1 MNKKLLFAMILSSLV
16 FFNSCA
22 TLQKLVQE
30 PTVDFNSMSLR
41 DLSLLE
47 GTVVFN
53 FNVSNPNPIGI
64 TLNKLS
70 YDLKIDDS
78 EFVNGVL
85 DKGINLKANG
95 STSVALPI
103 TINYLEFLESVTEFV
118 KKDNVAYDLSGVF
131 EFFGFDI
138 PYHNS
143 GDIQIPDLPDISIEN
158 VCIKNI
164 SLTGASVVF
173 RLGVDNENAFPV
185 NISGL
190 DYGIKLAGIQ
200 FADGKSNTPAKIGE
214 KGKTTLE
221 IPVNVNFLQ
230 MGLSAYNLLTKSSS
244 EYKLTGNIKI
254 EVPETGEKSFPFSK
268 TGDVTFS
275 K

>member
-1 MNKKLLFAMILSSLV
+1 MNKKRLFVIILVSFISL
-16 FFNSCA
+16 NSCA
-22 TLQKLVQE
+22 TLQHLVQE
-30 PTVDFNSMSLR
+30 PTVDFDSMSLR
-41 DLSLLE
+41 NLSLFE

-53 FNVSNPNPIGI
+53 FDISNPNPIGL

-70 YDLKIDDS
+70 YNLKIDEN
-78 EFVNGVL
+78 EFVKGIL

-95 STSVALPI
+95 STAMELPI
-103 TINYLEFLESVTEFV
+103 TINYLDFLGSVTQFM

-143 GDIQIPDLPDISIEN
+143 GNIQIPDLPDISIEN
-158 VCIKNI
+158 VGVKNI

-173 RLGVDNENAFPV
+173 TLGMDNQNSFPV

-190 DYGIKLAGIQ
+190 DYGIKLGGIQ
-200 FADGKSNTPAKIGE
+200 FADGKSNAHANIG
-214 KGKTTLE
+214 KNGKTTME

-244 EYKLTGNIKI
+244 EYTLAGNIKI
-254 EVPETGEKSFPFSK
+254 DVPETGEKNFPFSK
-268 TGDVTFS
+268 IGNVIFS